1 VTAITIPTTPVT
13 ALPPEPWIPGTPSD
27 PEAKVAYEEVKQ
39 DVNKMA
45 LQLCAS
51 RYALR
56 RSFNSD
62 YDVIH
67 PTMVRPKDTL
77 LAAQVSLDSLKLP
90 LPLSTYIDA
99 LLPPK
104 LESYADDE
112 AAGAKQ
118 YSIQCREQLDDVD
131 NWLQF
136 DERTGE
142 LTTILEAQRDLLK
155 MNKDRRKSREL
166 AVGEKGIKLA
176 WAVKLVDDSQYFAD
190 VAADG
195 DSEGSDEGYEY
206 GNFVRSL
213 GEDGSSLRSNG
224 SMLDLTMISTN
235 SSYARS
241 SGMDESFDVA
251 QRSASSPIRP
261 THSSSYE
268 NLPLRSRNYTLSN
281 LSNAVDLEFCA
292 PSTSHAHGIR
302 RSNATATASRRDQ
315 YGNLSINTSL
325 ARPSLS
331 SPSTMSPQ
339 ERGTRHKGPSIE
351 DLSSWADELKRMERK
366 RAEMRLDGG
375 FGGPRGGRA
384 RQERWFS
391 VDEGGDD
398 GEGYNGEDGDAETVI
413 KEEQEADEDGD
424 GLMINGFVHPAL
436 RGGGHRDGDDDI
448 ANPRDDQI
456 TIRGESG
463 KRDASGGTAS
473 IRSWRCS
480 TASSIEQSGHPSSV
494 VALND
499 DDNNNKQ
506 TSHDEVTITGFN
518 DDSFPEE
525 DHDTDA
531 DSPDSAT
538 TPIPSTMPTP
548 DPFSLILPK
557 HPLRSSSSPTH
568 PPIKLS
574 ELSNL
579 RRELPRQQPVLA
591 TTPSSPRLA
600 PPRPPP
606 PSSTLSPLST
616 TPSSLHLTPP
626 RPPPVVTPA
635 VDVLRYNRAGAT
647 SFERQS
653 SRPPNPTFPSMS
665 IDMTKRQQTEQG
677 SQQGMHQRGGGGSKA
692 MLLQEALRMRGAQHT
707 HTHGRTES
715 QGGRGA
721 VKSKGE
727 EEWDEEL
734 KRMEGRER
742 MRQLGRGGGC

>member
-1 VTAITIPTTPVT
+1 
-13 ALPPEPWIPGTPSD
+13 
-27 PEAKVAYEEVKQ
+27 
-39 DVNKMA
+39 MA

-56 RSFNSD
+56 RSFNSE

-99 LLPPK
+99 LLPQK

-118 YSIQCREQLDDVD
+118 YSIQRREQLDDVD

-142 LTTILEAQRDLLK
+142 LATILEAQRDLLK

-176 WAVKLVDDSQYFAD
+176 WAVKVVDDSQYFAD

-195 DSEGSDEGYEY
+195 DSEGSDDGYEY

-224 SMLDLTMISTN
+224 SMLDLNMTSTN

-241 SGMDESFDVA
+241 SGTDESFDVA

-261 THSSSYE
+261 IHSSSYE

-281 LSNAVDLEFCA
+281 LSNANDPEFCA

-351 DLSSWADELKRMERK
+351 DLSSWADELKKMERK

-391 VDEGGDD
+391 VDEGGVD
-398 GEGYNGEDGDAETVI
+398 GEGYNGEDGERYNSEDGDAETVI
-413 KEEQEADEDGD
+413 KEEQESDENGD

-480 TASSIEQSGHPSSV
+480 TASSIEQSGRPSSF
-494 VALND
+494 ALND
-499 DDNNNKQ
+499 DNKNNQ
-506 TSHDEVTITGFN
+506 TSPDEDTITGYN
-518 DDSFPEE
+518 DDNFPEE
-525 DHDTDA
+525 DYTTDT

-538 TPIPSTMPTP
+538 TPIPSTMPTQ

-574 ELSNL
+574 ELSTL
-579 RRELPRQQPVLA
+579 RREASRQQSPLA
-591 TTPSSPRLA
+591 TTPSSPRLT

-606 PSSTLSPLST
+606 PSSTPPPPPST

-626 RPPPVVTPA
+626 RPPPLVTPA
-635 VDVLRYNRAGAT
+635 VNVARYDRAGAT

-653 SRPPNPTFPSMS
+653 SRPPNPTFPSLS
-665 IDMTKRQQTEQG
+665 IDMAKRQPTEQG
-677 SQQGMHQRGGGGSKA
+677 SQQGMHNRGGGGSKA
-692 MLLQEALRMRGAQHT
+692 ILLQEALRMRGAEHTHT

-715 QGGRGA
+715 QGGRGTI
-721 VKSKGE
+721 KSKGE

>member
-1 VTAITIPTTPVT
+1 
-13 ALPPEPWIPGTPSD
+13 
-27 PEAKVAYEEVKQ
+27 
-39 DVNKMA
+39 MA

-67 PTMVRPKDTL
+67 PAMVRPKDTL
-77 LAAQVSLDSLKLP
+77 LAAHVSLESLKLP

-99 LLPPK
+99 LLPQK

-118 YSIQCREQLDDVD
+118 YSIQRREQLDDVD

-176 WAVKLVDDSQYFAD
+176 WAVKVVDDSQYFAD

-224 SMLDLTMISTN
+224 SMLDLTMTLTN

-241 SGMDESFDVA
+241 SDTDESFDVG
-251 QRSASSPIRP
+251 QRSVSSPIRP

-281 LSNAVDLEFCA
+281 LPNAIDPEFPA

-315 YGNLSINTSL
+315 HGNLSINTNL

-331 SPSTMSPQ
+331 TSSTMSPQ

-351 DLSSWADELKRMERK
+351 DLSSWADELKKMERN

-375 FGGPRGGRA
+375 FGGPKGGRA

-398 GEGYNGEDGDAETVI
+398 GEAYNGEDGERYNSEDGDAETVI
-413 KEEQEADEDGD
+413 KEEQEANEDGD

-436 RGGGHRDGDDDI
+436 RGGQHRDGDDDI
-448 ANPRDDQI
+448 ANPRDDQT
-456 TIRGESG
+456 TI
-463 KRDASGGTAS
+463 KRDASGGAAS

-480 TASSIEQSGHPSSV
+480 TASFIEQSGRPLSK

-499 DDNNNKQ
+499 DDNSNQ
-506 TSHDEVTITGFN
+506 TSHDEVTITVFN
-518 DDSFPEE
+518 DDSFHEE
-525 DHDTDA
+525 DYGTDTE
-531 DSPDSAT
+531 SPDSAT

-574 ELSNL
+574 ELSTL
-579 RRELPRQQPVLA
+579 RREASRQQSPLA
-591 TTPSSPRLA
+591 TTPSLPRLA

-606 PSSTLSPLST
+606 PSI

-626 RPPPVVTPA
+626 RPPPIIAPA
-635 VDVLRYNRAGAT
+635 VDVVKYNRVGAT

-653 SRPPNPTFPSMS
+653 LRPPNPTFPSLT
-665 IDMTKRQQTEQG
+665 IDVAKRQPAEQG
-677 SQQGMHQRGGGGSKA
+677 SQKGMHNRGGGGSKA
-692 MLLQEALRMRGAQHT
+692 ILLQEALRMRGADHTHT

-715 QGGRGA
+715 QGGRGT